1 MTDAQSDRQDR
12 MEEQMAHLSRAVDDL
27 SEMLRAQAARLDRLE
42 RQLGLLLDREV
53 EREVN
58 AGSSVVLADQRP
70 PHW

>member
-42 RQLGLLLDREV
+42 RRLALLL
-53 EREVN
+53 EREAEREAD
-58 AGSSVVLADQRP
+58 AGSSVLLADQRP

>member
-27 SEMLRAQAARLDRLE
+27 SEMLRSQAARLDRLE

>member
-27 SEMLRAQAARLDRLE
+27 SEMLRAQTARLDRLE
-42 RQLGLLLDREV
+42 RRLALLL
-53 EREVN
+53 EREAEREAE
-58 AGSSVVLADQRP
+58 AGSSVLLADQRP